1 MNMSKLGLLLLA
13 LSPLCGCGVPFR
25 YQTTLGWYP
34 PPPADPAGAP
44 ASTPAA
50 EATRSQLYV
59 TYWDGKC
66 CFKGSPKVVRCTLQS
81 DNTLACVEEVEANK
95 VMSE

>member
-1 MNMSKLGLLLLA
+1 MSKLGLMALA
-13 LSPLCGCGVPFR
+13 LFALGACGVPFR

-34 PPPADPAGAP
+34 APSADPAGAP
-44 ASTPAA
+44 ASAPAA

-66 CFKGSPKVVRCTLQS
+66 CFKGGPKVVRCTLQP
-81 DNTLACVEEVEANK
+81 DNTLACVEEMEANK
-95 VMSE
+95 IMRE